1 MGLGD
6 INFLIVDVDGVLTD
20 GRIFCSDRG
29 EELKVFHVKDGSG
42 IAFWH

>member
-20 GRIFCSDRG
+20 GRITYDDTGREWKSFDI
-29 EELKVFHVKDGSG
+29 KDGQG
-42 IAFWH
+42 IK